1 MVSLCTTC
9 VWENFS
15 SPFVFFFRSFFLL
28 PPPNFFV
35 CLSFCLQRH
44 SLETPWSWS
53 VSNSPVLFIHL
64 GAWRPGNCL
73 LFVTPFFSLRNL
85 VTSGSSVWLVGSAS
99 MYSKNLTLTDWPGDG
114 KGREDT
120 WITLTHKPSRGWW
133 NVEKKR
139 NNSSGLSGA
148 AACAVANRKKTWN
161 KLLVRLLSAKLGSV
175 LESGPGESGKR
186 GHTSDEQSKVDQP
199 MNGTELLRLTDGL
212 VGKWWEYANQG
223 KWEFNSGWFVFE
235 E

>member
-15 SPFVFFFRSFFLL
+15 SPFVFFFL
-28 PPPNFFV
+28 
-35 CLSFCLQRH
+35 LSFCYHHQTSSCVRPSVCRD
-44 SLETPWSWS
+44 SLDTAFQTPWSWS

-148 AACAVANRKKTWN
+148 AACAVANRKKN
-161 KLLVRLLSAKLGSV
+161 MKLTSCETSFSKVGIGAGIWTR
-175 LESGPGESGKR
+175 GKR
-186 GHTSDEQSKVDQP
+186 KAGAY
-199 MNGTELLRLTDGL
+199 
-212 VGKWWEYANQG
+212 KWWAIQCRPTDEWYWATG
-223 KWEFNSGWFVFE
+223 AYWRAGWKMVGIC
-235 E
+235 